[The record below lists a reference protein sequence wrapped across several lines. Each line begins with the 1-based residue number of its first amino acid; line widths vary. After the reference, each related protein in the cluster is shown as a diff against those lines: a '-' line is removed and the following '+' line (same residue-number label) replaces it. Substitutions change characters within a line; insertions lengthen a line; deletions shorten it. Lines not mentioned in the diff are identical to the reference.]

1 MRTLLLHYKKD
12 TGILHIVVNDD
23 GKALYV
29 AAQTNKKLLY
39 RSTLLGDYTDD
50 SKLAL
55 PDATQITTGNAYE
68 NIMSYVLNTQKRTL
82 QNLRLVQ
89 DGDV

>member
-1 MRTLLLHYKKD
+1 M
-12 TGILHIVVNDD
+12 
-23 GKALYV
+23 
-29 AAQTNKKLLY
+29 
-39 RSTLLGDYTDD
+39 LGDYTDD